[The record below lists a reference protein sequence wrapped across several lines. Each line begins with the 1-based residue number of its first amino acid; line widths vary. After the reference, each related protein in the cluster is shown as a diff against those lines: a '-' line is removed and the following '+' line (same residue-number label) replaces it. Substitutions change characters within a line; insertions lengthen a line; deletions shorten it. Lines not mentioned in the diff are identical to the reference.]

1 MQSTNRNHS
10 MILGDMRG
18 PQMKEQQTYQ
28 CQLRKAMEVIKPTDL
43 EAVVQGIVDRA
54 KAGDKQ
60 SIEHLMKLYG
70 AGKAVSVV
78 QNLIVQD
85 VETAAR
91 IARAAQPR
99 LNGGKV

>member
-1 MQSTNRNHS
+1 MQSTGRNNS

-18 PQMKEQQTYQ
+18 PQMKEEQTYQ

-54 KAGDKQ
+54 KSGDKHA
-60 SIEHLMKLYG
+60 IEHLMKLYG
-70 AGKAVSVV
+70 AGKPVAITN
-78 QNLIVQD
+78 NLIVQD

-91 IARAAQPR
+91 IARASQPR
-99 LNGGKV
+99 MNGGKV